1 MFALNRKIGAGC
13 LSKLIKQ
20 QKDVS
25 EIVLRSKSTCI
36 SCLNQQ
42 QRLLVNNRNTFQY
55 QTIRNKS

>member
-1 MFALNRKIGAGC
+1 MFALNRKIGAGY

-25 EIVLRSKSTCI
+25 EIVSRSKSSCVP
-36 SCLNQQ
+36 CLNQQ
-42 QRLLVNNRNTFQY
+42 RLLINNKNSFQY